1 MYFFTTNP
9 LTNETVSLNKLIT
22 RERLTSFMIIFAHG
36 LEGTPNGS
44 KIQAL
49 RAAGFE
55 VLAPDFQGM
64 ILSERVTLLENICNE
79 HRDKK
84 PLLAGSSYGGL
95 TAAIIAMRLPE
106 QFSGLLLCAPAL
118 HLKEDP
124 VSEDMIL
131 VAPKGMP
138 TVIIHGIGDDV
149 VPISCS
155 LEYAE
160 RSGSDILQFHKV
172 DDGHRLS
179 ESHSSIIEGANALYS
194 QTIDS

>member
-1 MYFFTTNP
+1 
-9 LTNETVSLNKLIT
+9 
-22 RERLTSFMIIFAHG
+22 MIIFAHG

-64 ILSERVTLLENICNE
+64 VLSERVDLLETICNQ
-79 HRDKK
+79 HADKK
-84 PLLAGSSYGGL
+84 PILAGSSYGGL
-95 TAAIIAMRLPE
+95 TAAIIAMRMPNL
-106 QFSGLLLCAPAL
+106 FTGLLLCAPAL
-118 HLKEDP
+118 HLKEKP
-124 VSEDMIL
+124 VDEDTIL
-131 VAPKGMP
+131 VAPNGMP
-138 TVIIHGIGDDV
+138 TVIVHGVGDDI

-160 RSGSDILQFHKV
+160 RSGKDILQFHKV
-172 DDGHRLS
+172 DDGHRLA

>member
-1 MYFFTTNP
+1 
-9 LTNETVSLNKLIT
+9 
-22 RERLTSFMIIFAHG
+22 MIIFAHG

-44 KIQAL
+44 KIRAL

-64 ILSERVTLLENICNE
+64 ILSDRVALLETICNQ
-79 HRDKK
+79 HADKR
-84 PLLAGSSYGGL
+84 PILAGSSYGGL
-95 TAAIIAMRLPE
+95 TAAIIAMRKPN
-106 QFSGLLLCAPAL
+106 QFTGLLLCAPAL
-118 HLKEDP
+118 HLEEDP
-124 VSEDMIL
+124 VDEETVL

-138 TVIIHGIGDDV
+138 TVIVHGIRDDI

-160 RSGSDILQFHKV
+160 RSGADILQFHKV
-172 DDGHRLS
+172 DDGHRLA
-179 ESHSSIIEGANALYS
+179 ESHRSIIEGANALYS